1 MRPAAAALA
10 LLALA
15 VPGAAAAGDKPTKG
29 QTPAVREA
37 GQCVK
42 RARDDQ
48 RACIRAETERCRQH
62 FEVDLEGC
70 FKSDAACA
78 RKCIATQKE
87 CRLSPKADDEGC
99 RLACASDLK
108 VEIEQCRKKADQR
121 GCEAPARVKAFKC
134 KQLCTANTQPKIQEC
149 LGDLDDCL
157 GVCIRA
163 AGGD

>member
-1 MRPAAAALA
+1 MRVASAALV

-15 VPGAAAAGDKPTKG
+15 VPGAAVAGDKPEK
-29 QTPAVREA
+29 QAPAVREA

-48 RACIRAETERCRQH
+48 RACIRTETERCRQH

-70 FKSDAACA
+70 FRSDASCA
-78 RKCIATQKE
+78 RKCIAAQKE

-99 RLACASDLK
+99 KLACASDLK
-108 VEIEQCRKKADQR
+108 VELQQCQKKADQR

-134 KQLCTANTQPKIQEC
+134 KQLCTANSEPKIQEC
-149 LGDLDDCL
+149 LGDLDECL
-157 GVCIRA
+157 GVCIRG
-163 AGGD
+163 AGAE